1 MTNFIEVQ
9 KSVSGR
15 QVIDGT
21 LEAKH
26 IKANTITANK
36 FSGAVEEEYWAYLD
50 GKDISFAYSGY
61 TTALEFTFPKTELDI
76 FKGRHVHYCGEAYMN
91 TSTSTQYDGI
101 LFLRLEAEVPNV
113 QTTTVIGNAKHAATL
128 GSYQLV
134 YFDGNLASNRIG
146 SGGSIGT
153 VGGNYRTYKRLYYD
167 PKGAQ
172 DSELV
177 TNGNFNSGTQ
187 NWTLGEGSHSSGY
200 GQYSLNTTGADDYD
214 AFSYQAITTVV
225 GETYQVTGSITDGT
239 ANGEIRVTSA
249 PNLDS
254 GSQIASSGVHS
265 LANSADFEFTATST
279 TTYIMLIGHGT
290 TNGQYVGFDNISS
303 KQYLRRTYLE
313 ISTTGGAIV
322 NTDGT
327 TAVTLY
333 YHPYSGASV
342 GTYQVV
348 DNYTQK
354 TRTKPYTNYFRFQT
368 EAYVG
373 WFNGDIKLRITC
385 LNQIAFGKTVTLND
399 VKIFMQSRIVE

>member
-1 MTNFIEVQ
+1 MSWRDFQAN
-9 KSVSGR
+9 VSGNMI
-15 QVIDGT
+15 IDGT

-50 GKDISFAYSGY
+50 DKDVSFAYSGY
-61 TTALEFTFPKTELDI
+61 TTALEFTFPATELSI

-91 TSTSTQYDGI
+91 TGTSTQYDGF
-101 LFLRLEAEVPNV
+101 LFFRLEAEVPDT
-113 QTTTVIGNAKHAATL
+113 QTVTGIGSAKHESTS

-134 YFDGNLASNRIG
+134 YFEGNLASNRIG

-153 VGGNYRTYKRLYYD
+153 QGGNYRTYKRLYYD
-167 PKGAQ
+167 PKAAQ
-172 DSELV
+172 SSEIVL
-177 TNGNFNSGTQ
+177 NGDFNSGTA
-187 NWTLGEGSHSSGY
+187 NWTVGAGSHSAGY
-200 GQYSLNTTGADDYD
+200 GQYSVTTD
-214 AFSYQAITTVV
+214 ATNNGFTYQAITTVV
-225 GETYQVTGSITDGT
+225 GEKYQVTGNITDGV
-239 ANGEIRVTSA
+239 ANGEIRITSA
-249 PNLDS
+249 PDLDNNNI
-254 GSQIASSGVHS
+254 IASSGVQTT
-265 LANSADFEFTATST
+265 SASPDFEFTATGT
-279 TTYIMLIGHGT
+279 TTYIVLRAAGT
-290 TNGQYVGFDNISS
+290 AASQSVGFDNISC

-333 YHPYSGASV
+333 YHPYSGASS
-342 GTYQVV
+342 GTFQVV

-354 TRTKPYTNYFRFQT
+354 TRTKSYTNNFRFQT
-368 EAYVG
+368 EAYIG
-373 WFNGDIKLRITC
+373 WFNDDIKLRLTC